1 MKIAFGTA
9 VYEQAWIW
17 QSEFIQSV
25 NAQTQSEFD
34 LIIMN
39 DGLDQEKINLL
50 TRNSIHTCHIYDVK
64 PKTSISKARMELLKI
79 AKQKGY
85 ELLVLGDFDD
95 TFSKNR
101 VKKIVDIWNPEIAF
115 YYHNLHYET
124 CEKEI
129 FAHLPEKVYDINQIL
144 EQNFLGLS
152 NTAINLSL
160 LSNQFLDSLE
170 EVKTNVFD
178 WYLYSKILITG
189 NIGLK
194 VDEAYTVYRQQE
206 NNLAGIQRDDCISIA
221 REITVKKEQYRLLS
235 KELDI
240 VEDLKKQYENLEK
253 SSIDKIVGYLNK
265 NNKMYWW
272 SNLKIKENKEKKM
285 FKFDEIKNYGR
296 PYVIAEIGANHN
308 GDIVLAKEMIDKAKE
323 CGADCVKFQSWS
335 KDSIFSKIVY
345 KDNFFLRDDYR
356 NRTDYTL
363 EQIVDKYSIGKKE
376 HLELKKYCDEIGID
390 FASTGFCKEEIDF
403 LVDELDVPF
412 IKVASMD
419 VNNIPFLKH
428 IASKK
433 KPVVISTGLCELY
446 DVVSAI
452 KCLESNGCSEIVI
465 LHCVSIYPPKDEEV
479 NLNNIEMYK
488 KVFDYPIGYSDHTLG
503 SVAPIMSLTMGVCM
517 LEKHFTLD
525 KNMVGWDHK
534 ISADPE
540 DLKTICDA
548 AKCGYKMLGTYNK
561 VVSEDEE
568 RRNAFQRSIVA
579 ARDIYEG
586 EVIQEA
592 DIDYKRPGTGIP
604 PKYYEFV
611 VGKTAKRDIAYDEII
626 QMSDF

>member
-345 KDNFFLRDDYR
+345 KDNFFLRDD
-356 NRTDYTL
+356 
-363 EQIVDKYSIGKKE
+363 
-376 HLELKKYCDEIGID
+376 
-390 FASTGFCKEEIDF
+390 
-403 LVDELDVPF
+403 
-412 IKVASMD
+412 
-419 VNNIPFLKH
+419 
-428 IASKK
+428 
-433 KPVVISTGLCELY
+433 
-446 DVVSAI
+446 
-452 KCLESNGCSEIVI
+452 
-465 LHCVSIYPPKDEEV
+465 
-479 NLNNIEMYK
+479 
-488 KVFDYPIGYSDHTLG
+488 
-503 SVAPIMSLTMGVCM
+503 
-517 LEKHFTLD
+517 
-525 KNMVGWDHK
+525 
-534 ISADPE
+534 
-540 DLKTICDA
+540 
-548 AKCGYKMLGTYNK
+548 
-561 VVSEDEE
+561 
-568 RRNAFQRSIVA
+568 
-579 ARDIYEG
+579 
-586 EVIQEA
+586 
-592 DIDYKRPGTGIP
+592 
-604 PKYYEFV
+604 
-611 VGKTAKRDIAYDEII
+611 
-626 QMSDF
+626 